1 MWEGRRGGRRNRGL
15 GEENEKK
22 KKKRQTCLALS
33 TLVPSSRTMSGISSL
48 MDLQALTMPLAMVA
62 QLTMPP
68 NTLTRIAFTPLS
80 SVMMR
85 NACFTWAR
93 CHRTGE
99 GGEGGGEK
107 MGGIQVGL

>member
-1 MWEGRRGGRRNRGL
+1 MGEGRRGRRRRRRRGL
-15 GEENEKK
+15 GEEHE

-33 TLVPSSRTMSGISSL
+33 TLVPSSLTISGISSL

-93 CHRTGE
+93 CYRTGE

-107 MGGIQVGL
+107 KGGYK